1 MMPTILIAAVT
12 MKNTPIIN
20 ATLLSLFRFIT
31 RFVSPWYG
39 DVSSAVTSKIMDI
52 KANQRLMSQ
61 KVNGNCIICSS
72 CL

>member
-1 MMPTILIAAVT
+1 MPTILITTVIR
-12 MKNTPIIN
+12 KSTPIIN
-20 ATLLSLFRFIT
+20 ATLLSLFRFIR

-39 DVSSAVTSKIMDI
+39 DINSAMTSKIMDI

-61 KVNGNCIICSS
+61 KVNGNCITRSS